1 MQRGPLAVLLALLV
15 LAGSVPV
22 TVVAA
27 EPTVD
32 LAVNG
37 TPMASGDR
45 LVVPEDPVL
54 SVNASARTT
63 VERVVVRV
71 DDRTVQTWLPG
82 TETMSESMRLDLPN
96 EPQEVQVVVTG
107 SDGSVAA
114 SRVTVVKD
122 EVAPFVGFEE
132 PFESDPRGRPP
143 AEVTLSASRVT
154 LSGTLTDASDVEF
167 VRITREHRAQ
177 SAVDYEVVSRTHVVR
192 DPGDRF
198 SQELFFGPGENTV
211 RIVVQDAFGN
221 SRTYDL
227 SFVVADNT
235 DPTLSFESVPAE
247 TSSSTVFVNGTATD
261 NVQVN
266 NVSYAVFGEVSRRSI
281 VVGRGPTADPTREEI
296 RFSREV
302 ELVPGPNRITV
313 WATDTSGNEVQE
325 LVVVDYVR
333 NVVPTL
339 AVDEARTHLV
349 AEESVH
355 VYGAARDGRVSSLSV
370 ETVDESGT
378 VVDFEQVYDGS
389 DVWNDIEF
397 EEELALAT
405 EGGTTVVVRA
415 VDADGTEHVTRYAVP
430 TTPASAAEAS
440 DDAAAPATEAPT
452 DGSAAAEQPSEE
464 REGSEATTSSTA
476 VEDGGFG
483 AFAVAALL
491 LVVFSAA
498 RLRNATIE
506 VPIEKY
512 VDVEDTELSLPS
524 LSSLPSLPSLPR
536 LRR

>member
-1 MQRGPLAVLLALLV
+1 MQRGSFVRVVLVALLV
-15 LAGSVPV
+15 LVGTVPT

-32 LAVNG
+32 LAVDG
-37 TPMASGDR
+37 TPMEPGDR
-45 LVVPEDPVL
+45 LVVPENPVL
-54 SVNASARTT
+54 SVEASARTT

-71 DDRTVQTWLPG
+71 DGRTVQTWVPG
-82 TETMSESMRLDLPN
+82 TQTTSESIRLDLPN
-96 EPQEVQVVVTG
+96 EPQVVQVVVTG

-114 SRVTVVKD
+114 SQITVVKD
-122 EVAPFVGFEE
+122 EVAPFIGFDE

-143 AEVTLSASRVT
+143 ADVTLSESRVT
-154 LSGTLTDASDVEF
+154 LSGTLTDASNVEF

-177 SAVDYEVVSRTHVVR
+177 TAVDFEVVSQSHVIR
-192 DPGDRF
+192 DPGEEF
-198 SQELFFGPGENTV
+198 SQELFFGPGDNTV
-211 RIVVQDAFGN
+211 RVVVQDEFGN

-227 SFVVADNT
+227 SFTIADTT
-235 DPTLSFESVPAE
+235 DPTLSFDGVPEE
-247 TSSSTVFVNGTATD
+247 TSSSTVFVNGTAAD

-266 NVSYAVFGEVSRRSI
+266 DVSYAVFGEVSRRSV
-281 VVGRGPTADPTREEI
+281 VVGQGPAADPTREQI

-325 LVVVDYVR
+325 LVVVNYVR

-339 AVDEARTHLV
+339 TVDETRTHLV
-349 AEESVH
+349 AREEVH

-378 VVDFEQVYDGS
+378 VVDFAQVYDGGN
-389 DVWNDIEF
+389 VWNDIEF
-397 EEELALAT
+397 EEELGLAS
-405 EGGTTVVVRA
+405 EGETTVVVRA

-430 TTPASAAEAS
+430 
-440 DDAAAPATEAPT
+440 AAASSDSEENDDTGALTTEVPAEGGAPADEPSGES
-452 DGSAAAEQPSEE
+452 DGS
-464 REGSEATTSSTA
+464 GATNTATA

-483 AFAVAALL
+483 VFAVGALL
-491 LVVFSAA
+491 LVVLSVA
-498 RLRNATIE
+498 RLRKMTVE

-512 VDVEDTELSLPS
+512 VDMEDTSVSLPS
-524 LSSLPSLPSLPR
+524 LSSLPSLPR
-536 LRR
+536 IRR